1 MNFSRYKTLRRDFG
15 TTLLF
20 VGLSL
25 ALSPEVRATD
35 EFEEDINR
43 TDLFDHSAL
52 KSELKE
58 SSVIKDTGRHGSERS
73 DEIVD
78 RDQMDLVDYFTGLLI
93 GGLFGLGA
101 GHAIHENPRAK
112 YFFVIDA
119 VSYSGL
125 FFAAY
130 SFNEDR
136 LSDEIFKIG
145 CRFPCYFNGSKSSG
159 DFRPAYYTRGTGSA
173 CFSHRGIVTDIRLN
187 ACNRSRRKRIS
198 ACRAVLVVSTCD
210 RRRLLWR
217 SQ

>member
-15 TTLLF
+15 TTLLL

-136 LSDEIFKIG
+136 LSDEIFKLGAGSLVTLMGVRVLEILDLLITPAAQG
-145 CRFPCYFNGSKSSG
+145 RLVSHTEELSPTYALMPVIAPGANGFQLVGRF
-159 DFRPAYYTRGTGSA
+159 
-173 CFSHRGIVTDIRLN
+173 
-187 ACNRSRRKRIS
+187 
-198 ACRAVLVVSTCD
+198 
-210 RRRLLWR
+210 
-217 SQ
+217 

>member
-1 MNFSRYKTLRRDFG
+1 MNFSRYKTVRRAFG
-15 TTLLF
+15 TTLLL

-58 SSVIKDTGRHGSERS
+58 SSVIEDTGRHGSERS

-101 GHAIHENPRAK
+101 GHAIHENTRAK

-136 LSDEIFKIG
+136 LSDEIFKLGAGSLVTLMGVRVLEILDLLITPAAQG
-145 CRFPCYFNGSKSSG
+145 RLVSHSEESSPTYALMPVIAPGANGFQLVGRF
-159 DFRPAYYTRGTGSA
+159 
-173 CFSHRGIVTDIRLN
+173 
-187 ACNRSRRKRIS
+187 
-198 ACRAVLVVSTCD
+198 
-210 RRRLLWR
+210 
-217 SQ
+217 